1 MDIEKYSNYE
11 FEIMLHEGGV
21 YYLIYEPEQKASKQ
35 TILAESR
42 NLYDSAFEARNAAI
56 EQITQLEN
64 GEQTC

>member
-42 NLYDSAFEARNAAI
+42 NF
-56 EQITQLEN
+56 
-64 GEQTC
+64 